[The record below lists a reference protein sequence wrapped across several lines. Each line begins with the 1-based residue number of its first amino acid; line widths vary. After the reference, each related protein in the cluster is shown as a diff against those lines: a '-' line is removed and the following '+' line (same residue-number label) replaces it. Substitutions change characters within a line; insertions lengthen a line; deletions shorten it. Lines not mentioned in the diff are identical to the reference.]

1 MMDAL
6 QHNTDEFALILA
18 AEECRPEQ
26 FDAMHKFSPHDQR
39 IIRKLIAHG
48 PVLLQGGRGS
58 GKSAF
63 FIAASRAMAPRNAQ
77 STVLGLYV
85 SLRYVPL
92 LQATGTDYE
101 QRFCEWVGQQIQKAL
116 AHTSYTFPNSYDI
129 LQLKNGLSELAL
141 EAEKRVVL
149 LFDDAAHMGRETSLG
164 AFFDIFRT
172 LSSDIISCKAAIYP
186 GVTEFG
192 TRFDVYN
199 DASVV
204 DVVRYPDQS
213 EFAVL
218 FNEIMQARYPLL
230 SADKVTGF
238 DLPKLAHFLGMTVLG
253 NMRGFIFACNDLLEH
268 AEANQTIGYN
278 ALGET
283 LRRLAAD
290 YYWPLFDEVK
300 PKLGRYLPAVEAAH
314 EIAEV
319 LFSSCA
325 QTATPTLSVLIHR
338 ALVARYAKPFEILEY
353 AGFITRREASRA
365 MKSGGRGSRFAVN
378 LCNLLECIPG
388 SRLTAQLF
396 EAWLSTAGQ
405 PVEMHERGEHFANIT
420 VPTPLAGGELEI
432 LHNSVETLRTSKAYP
447 YGLTDL
453 KIALLQD
460 AGIQTIGDLAVA
472 SDETLRRLDGV
483 GEVSLNR
490 FRSVVGQ
497 AIWM

>member
-63 FIAASRAMAPRNAQ
+63 FMAASRAMAPRNAQ
-77 STVLGLYV
+77 SAVMGLYV

-101 QRFCEWVGQQIQKAL
+101 KRFCEWVGQQIQKAL
-116 AHTSYTFPNSYDI
+116 AHTSYTFLDSYDI
-129 LQLKNGLSELAL
+129 LQLKNGLSELAI

-164 AFFDIFRT
+164 GFFDIFRT
-172 LSSDIISCKAAIYP
+172 LSSDIVSCKAAIYP

-204 DVVRYPDQS
+204 DVVRYPEQPG
-213 EFAVL
+213 FATL
-218 FNEIMQARYPLL
+218 FYDIMQARYPLL
-230 SADKVTGF
+230 TEDKVTGF
-238 DLPKLAHFLGMTVLG
+238 DLPKLAQFLGMTVLG
-253 NMRGFIFACNDLLEH
+253 NMRGFIFACNALLEQTD
-268 AEANQTIGYN
+268 ANHTIGYS
-278 ALGET
+278 ALGDV
-283 LRRLAAD
+283 LLRLAAA
-290 YYWPLFDEVK
+290 YYWPLLEEVK
-300 PKLGRYLPAVEAAH
+300 PKLGRYLPAVEVAQD
-314 EIAEV
+314 IAEKI
-319 LFSSCA
+319 FAACA
-325 QTATPTLSVLIHR
+325 PTSALSVLIHR

-353 AGFITRREASRA
+353 VGFITRREASRA

-378 LCNLLECIPG
+378 LCNLLERITG
-388 SRLTAQLF
+388 SRLTVQLF
-396 EAWLSTAGQ
+396 DAWLSTAGQ
-405 PVEMHERGEHFANIT
+405 PVEIHERGEHFADIH
-420 VPTPLAGGELEI
+420 VPQPLEGGELEI
-432 LHNSVETLRTSKAYP
+432 LHKPVETLRKSRAYP
-447 YGLTDL
+447 YGLPQL
-453 KIALLQD
+453 KIDLLNK
-460 AGIQTIGDLAVA
+460 AGIHTIGALAAA
-472 SDETLRRLDGV
+472 SDEDLRNLDGV
-483 GEVSLNR
+483 GEVFLDR